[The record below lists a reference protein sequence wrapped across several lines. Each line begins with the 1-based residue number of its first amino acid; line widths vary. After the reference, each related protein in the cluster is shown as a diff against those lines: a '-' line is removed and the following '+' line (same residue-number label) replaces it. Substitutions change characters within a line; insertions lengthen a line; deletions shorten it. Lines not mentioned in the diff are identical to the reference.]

1 MKIFFI
7 GFMGSGKSTWG
18 RLIAE
23 QLGKTFFDLDDI
35 IENRV
40 NMKINDIFEKKGES
54 YFRKIEGVCLRELHE
69 LNDFILACGG
79 GAPCYFDNMALMNSM
94 GVTVW
99 MNTPKHVM
107 ATRLLEEAEHRPLV
121 KGMSPGKLQE
131 FIDDKLEERLQYY
144 SQARLVIDP
153 TAITPKDLINQLREH
168 A

>member
-23 QLGKTFFDLDDI
+23 QLEIPFFDLDDL
-35 IENRV
+35 IEKRV
-40 NMKINDIFEKKGES
+40 NMKINDIFDRKGES

-69 LNDFILACGG
+69 LKDFVLACGG
-79 GAPCYFDNMALMNSM
+79 GAPCYYDNMSLMNSL
-94 GVTVW
+94 GITVW
-99 MNTPKHVM
+99 MNTPKQVM

-121 KGMSPGKLQE
+121 RGMAPGQLQE
-131 FIDDKLEERLQYY
+131 FIDDKLEERLQFYT
-144 SQARLVIDP
+144 QAQLVIDP
-153 TAITPKDLINQLREH
+153 TAITPHDLINQLREH